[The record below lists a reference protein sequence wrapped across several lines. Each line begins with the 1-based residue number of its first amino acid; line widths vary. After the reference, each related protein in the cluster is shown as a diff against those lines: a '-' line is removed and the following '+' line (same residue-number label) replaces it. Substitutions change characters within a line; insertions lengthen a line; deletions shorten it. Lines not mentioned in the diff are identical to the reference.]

1 MRRSGFFKTIISR
14 ATEICMNVTTSAS
27 LAASRPDS
35 WRVVVAA
42 SIGNALEWFDLV
54 VYGFFAVV
62 IAKLFFPTGNDT
74 VSLLLTLGTF
84 GVSFFMR
91 PLGAILIGAY
101 ADRAGRKA
109 ALTLSILLM
118 MSGTLIIAILPS
130 YQTIGL
136 AAPLILVAARLMQG
150 FSAGGEFGS
159 ATAFLAEHESDRR
172 GFFASWQVA
181 SQGLTTLLAA
191 VFGVVLTGKL
201 SAEQMASWGWRVPFF
216 FGLLIGP
223 VAWYIRTRLDE
234 TPEFLAAEPTATPL
248 RDTFTSQKLRLLI
261 AMGVVV
267 LGTVSTYLVLFM
279 PTYGV
284 KQLGL
289 APSVAFAAI
298 ALTGV
303 IQMLFA
309 PLVGRL
315 SDRHGRTR
323 IMLVSAVLLLVLI
336 YPAFVYLVAHPSFG
350 TLIVVQIV
358 LGFLMTGYFG
368 ALPGLLSEIFPVQT
382 RTTGMSLAYNIAVT
396 IFGGFGPFIITWL
409 IGATGSKVAPSFY
422 MMFAAVVSLAALI
435 AARRKLGFS

>member
-1 MRRSGFFKTIISR
+1 
-14 ATEICMNVTTSAS
+14 MNATTSAR
-27 LAASRPDS
+27 LAVERRSS

-54 VYGFFAVV
+54 IYGFFAVL
-62 IAKLFFPTGNDT
+62 IAKLFFPTGNET
-74 VSLLLTLGTF
+74 VSLLLTLVTF
-84 GVSFFMR
+84 GATFFMR
-91 PLGAILIGAY
+91 PLGAIVIGAY
-101 ADRAGRKA
+101 ADRVGRKA

-118 MSGTLIIAILPS
+118 MCGTLIIAVVPT
-130 YQTIGL
+130 YQSIGL
-136 AAPLILVAARLMQG
+136 AAPLILVVARLMQG

-159 ATAFLAEHESDRR
+159 ATAYLAEHVPDRR

-191 VFGVVLTGKL
+191 GFGVVLNRDL
-201 SAEQMASWGWRVPFF
+201 SADQLAAWGWRVPFL

-223 VAWYIRTRLDE
+223 VAWYIRARLDE
-234 TPEFLAAEPTATPL
+234 TPEFLAADPTSTPL
-248 RDTFTSQKLRLLI
+248 RDALVGQKLRLLI
-261 AMGVVV
+261 AVGTVV

-289 APSVAFAAI
+289 APSVTFAAI

-303 IQMLFA
+303 IQMLFS
-309 PLVGRL
+309 PVVGHL
-315 SDRHGRTR
+315 SDRLGRTR

-336 YPAFVYLVAHPSFG
+336 YPVFVYLVAHPDFE
-350 TLIVVQIV
+350 TLMIVQIA

-382 RTTGMSLAYNIAVT
+382 RTTGMSLAYNLAVT
-396 IFGGFGPFIITWL
+396 CFGGFGPFIIAWL
-409 IGATGSKVAPSFY
+409 IGVTGSRLAPSFY
-422 MMFAAVVSLAALI
+422 MMFAAVVSLFALI

>member
-1 MRRSGFFKTIISR
+1 
-14 ATEICMNVTTSAS
+14 MNATTSAS
-27 LAASRPDS
+27 LAASRPNS

-91 PLGAILIGAY
+91 PLGAIVIGAY

-118 MSGTLIIAILPS
+118 MSGTLIIAILPT

-159 ATAFLAEHESDRR
+159 ATAFLAEHEPHRR

-191 VFGVVLTGKL
+191 GFGVVLTGQL
-201 SAEQMASWGWRVPFF
+201 SAGQMASWGWRVPFF

-234 TPEFLAAEPTATPL
+234 TPEFLAAATTTTPL
-248 RDTFTSQKLRLLI
+248 RDTFASQKLRLVI
-261 AMGVVV
+261 AVGVVV

-289 APSVAFAAI
+289 APSVTFAAI

-303 IQMLFA
+303 IQMLVA
-309 PLVGRL
+309 PLVGHL
-315 SDRHGRTR
+315 SDQHGRTR
-323 IMLVSAVLLLVLI
+323 IMLASAVLLLVLI

-422 MMFAAVVSLAALI
+422 MIFAAVVSLVALM

>member
-1 MRRSGFFKTIISR
+1 
-14 ATEICMNVTTSAS
+14 MNATTSAS
-27 LAASRPDS
+27 LAASRPNS

-54 VYGFFAVV
+54 VYGFFAVL

-91 PLGAILIGAY
+91 PLGAIVIGAY

-118 MSGTLIIAILPS
+118 MGGTLIIAILPT

-136 AAPLILVAARLMQG
+136 AAPVILVIARLMQG

-159 ATAFLAEHESDRR
+159 ATAFLAEHVPGRR

-191 VFGVVLTGKL
+191 GFGVLLTGNL
-201 SAEQMASWGWRVPFF
+201 SGEQMTAWGWRVPFF

-234 TPEFLAAEPTATPL
+234 TPEFLAAETTTTPL
-248 RDTFTSQKLRLLI
+248 RDTFTGQKLRLLI
-261 AMGVVV
+261 AVGVVV
-267 LGTVSTYLVLFM
+267 LGTVATYLVLFM

-289 APSVAFAAI
+289 APWVAFAAI

-303 IQMLFA
+303 IQMLLS
-309 PLVGRL
+309 PLVGHL

-323 IMLVSAVLLLVLI
+323 IMLVSALLLLVLI

-350 TLIVVQIV
+350 TLIAVQIV
-358 LGFLMTGYFG
+358 LGFLMTGYFA

-409 IGATGSKVAPSFY
+409 IGATASKVAPSFY
-422 MMFAAVVSLAALI
+422 LMFAAVISLIALLAA
-435 AARRKLGFS
+435 RHKLGFR

>member
-1 MRRSGFFKTIISR
+1 MNATTAAGIVGSRR
-14 ATEICMNVTTSAS
+14 N
-27 LAASRPDS
+27 S
-35 WRVVVAA
+35 WRAVIAA

-54 VYGFFAVV
+54 VYGFFAVT
-62 IAKLFFPTGNDT
+62 IAKLFFPAGNDT

-91 PLGAILIGAY
+91 PLGAIVIGAY
-101 ADRAGRKA
+101 ADRVGRKA

-118 MSGTLIIAILPS
+118 MSGTLIIAILPT
-130 YQTIGL
+130 YQSIGL
-136 AAPLILVAARLMQG
+136 AAPVILVIARLMQG

-159 ATAFLAEHESDRR
+159 ATAFLAEHVPGRR

-191 VFGVVLTGKL
+191 GFGVLLTGSL
-201 SAEQMASWGWRVPFF
+201 APEQMTSWGWRVPFV

-223 VAWYIRTRLDE
+223 VAWYIRTKLDE
-234 TPEFLAAEPTATPL
+234 TPEFLAAQATTTPL

-261 AMGVVV
+261 AIGVVV

-298 ALTGV
+298 ALTGA
-303 IQMLFA
+303 IQMVFS
-309 PLVGRL
+309 PIIGHL
-315 SDRHGRTR
+315 SDRHGRTTL
-323 IMLVSAVLLLVLI
+323 MLVPALLLLVLI
-336 YPAFVYLVAHPSFG
+336 YPAFVYLIAHPSFG
-350 TLIVVQIV
+350 TLMVMQIV
-358 LGFLMTGYFG
+358 LGFLMTGYFA
-368 ALPGLLSEIFPVQT
+368 ALPGLLSEMFPVQT

-396 IFGGFGPFIITWL
+396 IFGGFGPFIIAWL
-409 IGATGSKVAPSFY
+409 IGATGSKAAPSY
-422 MMFAAVVSLAALI
+422 YLIFAAAVSLVALM
-435 AARRKLGFS
+435 AARRKLGFR

>member
-1 MRRSGFFKTIISR
+1 MDATTAVSR
-14 ATEICMNVTTSAS
+14 AGTRQN
-27 LAASRPDS
+27 S
-35 WRVVVAA
+35 WRAVVAA

-54 VYGFFAVV
+54 VYGFFAVI
-62 IAKLFFPTGNDT
+62 IAKLFFPAGNET

-91 PLGAILIGAY
+91 PLGAVVIGAY

-109 ALTLSILLM
+109 ALTLSIVLM
-118 MSGTLIIAILPS
+118 MGGTLIIAVLPTYS
-130 YQTIGL
+130 SIGL
-136 AAPLILVAARLMQG
+136 AAPVILVIARLMQG

-159 ATAFLAEHESDRR
+159 ATAFLAEHVPGRR

-191 VFGVVLTGKL
+191 GFGALLTGEL
-201 SAEQMASWGWRVPFF
+201 SPQHMASWGWRVPFV

-234 TPEFLAAEPTATPL
+234 TPEFLAAETTTTPL

-261 AMGVVV
+261 AIGVVV
-267 LGTVSTYLVLFM
+267 LGTVSTYLVLYM

-289 APSVAFAAI
+289 APSVAFGAI

-309 PLVGRL
+309 PLVGHL
-315 SDRHGRTR
+315 SDRYGRTT
-323 IMLVSAVLLLVLI
+323 IMLAPALLLLVLI
-336 YPAFVYLVAHPSFG
+336 YPAFVYLIAHPSFG
-350 TLIVVQIV
+350 TLITLQIV
-358 LGFLMTGYFG
+358 FGFLMTGYFA
-368 ALPGLLSEIFPVQT
+368 ALPGLLSEMFPVQT

-396 IFGGFGPFIITWL
+396 IFGGFGPFIIAWL
-409 IGATGSKVAPSFY
+409 IGFTGSKAAPSY
-422 MMFAAVVSLAALI
+422 YLIFAAVVSLVALM
-435 AARRKLGFS
+435 AARRKLGFR

>member
-1 MRRSGFFKTIISR
+1 MN
-14 ATEICMNVTTSAS
+14 ATT
-27 LAASRPDS
+27 AASIAGSRQSS
-35 WRVVVAA
+35 WRAVIAA

-54 VYGFFAVV
+54 VYGFFAVT
-62 IAKLFFPTGNDT
+62 IAKLFFPAGNDT

-91 PLGAILIGAY
+91 PLGAIVIGAY

-118 MSGTLIIAILPS
+118 MSGTLIIAISPT
-130 YQTIGL
+130 YQSIGL
-136 AAPLILVAARLMQG
+136 AAPLILVIARLMQG

-159 ATAFLAEHESDRR
+159 ATAFLAEHVPGRR
-172 GFFASWQVA
+172 GFFASWQIA

-191 VFGVVLTGKL
+191 GFGVLLTGEL
-201 SAEQMASWGWRVPFF
+201 APQQMASWGWRVPFF

-223 VAWYIRTRLDE
+223 VAWYIRTKLDE
-234 TPEFLAAEPTATPL
+234 TPEFLAAQTTTTPL
-248 RDTFTSQKLRLLI
+248 RDTFASQKLRLLI
-261 AMGVVV
+261 AIGVVV

-303 IQMLFA
+303 IQMVCS
-309 PLVGRL
+309 PVIGHL
-315 SDRHGRTR
+315 SDRHGRTT
-323 IMLVSAVLLLVLI
+323 IMLISALLLLILI
-336 YPAFVYLVAHPSFG
+336 YPAFVYLVAHPDFG
-350 TLIVVQIV
+350 TLIALQIV
-358 LGFLMTGYFG
+358 FGFLMTGYFG

-382 RTTGMSLAYNIAVT
+382 RTTGVSLAYNIAVT
-396 IFGGFGPFIITWL
+396 IFGGFGPFIIAWL
-409 IGATGSKVAPSFY
+409 ISVTGSKAAPSY
-422 MMFAAVVSLAALI
+422 YLIFAALVSLAALL
-435 AARRKLGFS
+435 AARRKLGFR

>member
-1 MRRSGFFKTIISR
+1 MNNSSRELEIFMDATTAVSR
-14 ATEICMNVTTSAS
+14 AGTRQN
-27 LAASRPDS
+27 S
-35 WRVVVAA
+35 WRAVVAA

-54 VYGFFAVV
+54 VYGFFAVI
-62 IAKLFFPTGNDT
+62 IAKLFFPAGNET

-91 PLGAILIGAY
+91 PLGAVVIGAY

-109 ALTLSILLM
+109 ALTLSIVLM
-118 MSGTLIIAILPS
+118 MGGTLIIAVLPTYS
-130 YQTIGL
+130 SIGL
-136 AAPLILVAARLMQG
+136 AAPVILVIARLMQG

-159 ATAFLAEHESDRR
+159 ATAFLAEHVPGRR

-191 VFGVVLTGKL
+191 GFGALLTGQL
-201 SAEQMASWGWRVPFF
+201 SPQQMASWGWRVPFV

-234 TPEFLAAEPTATPL
+234 TPEFLAAETTTTPL

-261 AMGVVV
+261 AIGVVV
-267 LGTVSTYLVLFM
+267 LGTVSTYLVLYM

-289 APSVAFAAI
+289 APSVAFGAI

-309 PLVGRL
+309 PLVGHL
-315 SDRHGRTR
+315 SDRYGRTT
-323 IMLVSAVLLLVLI
+323 IMLAPALLLLVLI
-336 YPAFVYLVAHPSFG
+336 YPAFMYLIAHPSFG
-350 TLIVVQIV
+350 TLIALQIV
-358 LGFLMTGYFG
+358 FGFLMTGYFA
-368 ALPGLLSEIFPVQT
+368 ALPGLLSEMFPVQT

-396 IFGGFGPFIITWL
+396 IFGGFGPFIIAWL
-409 IGATGSKVAPSFY
+409 IGFTGSKAAPSY
-422 MMFAAVVSLAALI
+422 YLIFAAVVSLVALM
-435 AARRKLGFS
+435 AARRKLGFR